1 MNTWDAT
8 STIELVIEGI
18 LATGLAMSNEQEHHP
33 QVSRMTPEQEKAA
46 GERMDRLVAAMT
58 VDKYREMEAN
68 GETLTDEQRRAYDQ
82 AKSKIPDLVA
92 NADQDK

>member
-8 STIELVIEGI
+8 STVELVIEGI

-33 QVSRMTPEQEKAA
+33 QMSRMTPEQEKAA
-46 GERMDRLVAAMT
+46 SERMSRLVAAMT

-68 GETLTDEQRRAYDQ
+68 GETLTDEQLRAYDR
-82 AKSKIPDLVA
+82 AKAKIPDLVVT
-92 NADQDK
+92 ADQDK